1 MTSSAHISIDMQYPM
16 GRSTYKI
23 KAEFS
28 AIAVRFFIYHIA
40 PAQRLKISQWRRRHI
55 FSEQSAQVSHI
66 RHEPTQS
73 FKNLVVY
80 SKFLPKSGARA
91 SARSCLSFLFRSALG
106 LWGDDEDNVMDLIA
120 GLINVL

>member
-1 MTSSAHISIDMQYPM
+1 MTSSAHISFDMQCPM

-28 AIAVRFFIYHIA
+28 ALAVRFFHLPHCTGAKTKDIPMAKAAY
-40 PAQRLKISQWRRRHI
+40 
-55 FSEQSAQVSHI
+55 FSEQSAQFSHI

-80 SKFLPKSGARA
+80 FKFLPKGGAKLPRD
-91 SARSCLSFLFRSALG
+91 RVFRFYSDRRLVYG
-106 LWGDDEDNVMDLIA
+106 EMMETMSWI
-120 GLINVL
+120 